1 LKIFF
6 IEKLFSQ
13 SENTFKK
20 KISSD
25 WLIVCLFVCDF
36 DQKFENSRQA

>member
-1 LKIFF
+1 LKNYSANQ
-6 IEKLFSQ
+6 KTHS
-13 SENTFKK
+13 KK